1 MNLSVTTFDTPI
13 APWTVVVDD
22 DGVVVASGFS
32 GEDDTLARLTD
43 DQRASTQRV
52 DDVGEVSGAI
62 RAYLGGDLQA
72 LDAVPVAQPGG
83 PFQQQV
89 WAVMREIPAGE
100 TWSYA
105 ELATKA
111 GRPAASRAAGTACAR
126 NLVAPFVPCH
136 RVVRSDGGLG
146 GYYYGSPVKEWL
158 LQHEGHDATFCQER
172 LAGT

>member
-1 MNLSVTTFDTPI
+1 MSLSITSFDTPV

-32 GEDDTLARLTD
+32 GEDDTLARLSD
-43 DQRASTQRV
+43 HQRADTHRV
-52 DDVGEVSGAI
+52 NDVGAVSEAI

-72 LDAVPVAQPGG
+72 LDAVAVAQPGG

-89 WAVMREIPAGE
+89 WAVMREIPTGE

-136 RVVRSDGGLG
+136 RVVKSDGGLG
-146 GYYYGSPVKEWL
+146 GYYYGLPVKKWL
-158 LQHEGHDATFCQER
+158 LAHEASRATSRQER

>member
-1 MNLSVTTFDTPI
+1 MNLSITTLETPV

-43 DQRASTQRV
+43 AQRENTHRV
-52 DDVGEVSGAI
+52 DDAGEVTRAI
-62 RAYLGGDLQA
+62 RAYLDGDRDA
-72 LDAVPVAQPGG
+72 LDAVAVAQPGG
-83 PFQQQV
+83 PFHQQV
-89 WAVMREIPAGE
+89 WAAMREIPAGE
-100 TWSYA
+100 TWSYV

-136 RVVRSDGGLG
+136 RVVKSDGGLG
-146 GYYYGSPVKEWL
+146 GYYYGLDVKEWL
-158 LQHEGHDATFCQER
+158 LNHERHDAEFRQER
-172 LAGT
+172 LSES